1 MKTFLKIVLPTLF
14 LSSIAFSQG
23 LQIFDDLQKLVISV
37 SEEVKPTVVH
47 IEVVKKQNNQRYESL
62 GSGLIVGKEGYI
74 LTNEHVVDKYVSV
87 RVTLESKLEYPA
99 EVIGTDKLTDLALI
113 KINVPEGEK
122 LKVAKL
128 GNSDSVKVG
137 EWVLA
142 VGNPYGF
149 DRTVS
154 FGIIS
159 GKGRTLNLP
168 NNAPLLNDFIQT
180 DAAIDPGSSGGPLV
194 DLRGQIIG
202 INSIGVGRMQG
213 FTIPINIA
221 IDVMD
226 KLLATGTI
234 ERGYIGIEVQPLNRS
249 YAKYYKKPDMQG
261 IVVSDVFDGD
271 PAQKG
276 GLKPGDIITEFDGK
290 PVAAENEDDLTKFT
304 LDISQSKAGEIKEFK
319 VFRDGKYKTIKVQ
332 IGPKPKVKPDEY
344 ETPFDFTVEDIT
356 EHMFRSYLLQTEEG
370 VYVDFVEVGSA
381 ADKGDLMAGD
391 IIIQVNDKKVAD
403 LEQFKKIIEN
413 IGKPDYIMFRVLRG
427 KDYAFALLDFTEEPQ
442 EDMKKSD

>member
-1 MKTFLKIVLPTLF
+1 
-14 LSSIAFSQG
+14 
-23 LQIFDDLQKLVISV
+23 
-37 SEEVKPTVVH
+37 VKPTVVH
-47 IEVVKKQNNQRYESL
+47 IEVVKKQNTQRYESL
-62 GSGLIVGKEGYI
+62 GSGLIVSKDGYI

-99 EVIGTDKLTDLALI
+99 EVVGTDKLTDLALL
-113 KINVPEGEK
+113 KITAPDGET

-128 GNSDSVKVG
+128 GDSDSVQVG

-154 FGIIS
+154 FGIVS

-168 NNAPLLNDFIQT
+168 DNAPLLNDFIQT

-194 DLRGQIIG
+194 NLRGQIIG

-234 ERGYIGIEVQPLNRS
+234 ERGYIGIVVQPLNRS
-249 YAKYYKKPDMQG
+249 YAKYYKNRQMQG
-261 IVVSDVFDGD
+261 LVVADVFEGEAADRAGI
-271 PAQKG
+271 
-276 GLKPGDIITEFDGK
+276 KPGDIILSYDDQQ
-290 PVAAENEDDLTKFT
+290 VAAENDDDLTKFT
-304 LDISQSKAGEIKEFK
+304 LDMSQSKAGDKKKFEIY
-319 VFRDGKYKTIKVQ
+319 RDGKIKKIDVTVGQ
-332 IGPKPKVKPDEY
+332 KPKVKPDEF
-344 ETPFDFTVEDIT
+344 ETPFNFTVEEIT
-356 EHMFRSYLLQTEEG
+356 DHMFRNYLLQTREG
-370 VYVDFVEVGSA
+370 VYVDYVEVGSA

-391 IIIQVNDKKVAD
+391 IITQIDNQKVKNFD
-403 LEQFKKIIEN
+403 DFKKIMEN
-413 IGKPDYIMFRVLRG
+413 AGEPEFMMLRVLRG
-427 KDYAFALLDFTEEPQ
+427 KAYAYALLDFTEE
-442 EDMKKSD
+442 DIDKKNQDK